1 MFLANKNSNDD
12 EDKKLQIYSGNVLIW
27 PKAGGLLRIM
37 ASDMTQFWKW
47 HQVQLMDL
55 GSANGRRQALP
66 DSTLLCIAND

>member
-1 MFLANKNSNDD
+1 MLLANKNSND
-12 EDKKLQIYSGNVLIW
+12 EDKKLQIYSGNVLIR
-27 PKAGGLLRIM
+27 PRAGGLLRIT
-37 ASDMTQFWKW
+37 ASDMTQFWKR